1 MQSVSHCTGWTR
13 KIVKRSQCKQCRIV
27 MRTMYRVLNEMPDLR
42 AAYIEMFS
50 NKSDKW
56 RKFITGCHL
65 LRDKDLATWIIMVL
79 SKKENQPISFKRKI
93 NSLEYVPEPGVYQRI
108 MAMDGDSALKKLA
121 VTGDAMSSESTQE
134 TPPLMS

>member
-13 KIVKRSQCKQCRIV
+13 KIVKRAQCKQCRIV

-56 RKFITGCHL
+56 RKFITGCHV

-79 SKKENQPISFKRKI
+79 SKKENQPGSLKRKI
-93 NSLEYVPEPGVYQRI
+93 NSLDYVPEAGLFQRI
-108 MAMDGDSALKKLA
+108 MDGEPSLKKPD
-121 VTGDAMSSESTQE
+121 TGDAKSSESAQE

>member
-1 MQSVSHCTGWTR
+1 
-13 KIVKRSQCKQCRIV
+13 

-56 RKFITGCHL
+56 RKFITGCHV

-121 VTGDAMSSESTQE
+121 VTGDAISSESTQE

>member
-13 KIVKRSQCKQCRIV
+13 KIVKRAQCKQCRIV
-27 MRTMYRVLNEMPDLR
+27 MRTMYHVLNEMPDLR

-56 RKFITGCHL
+56 RNFITGCHV

-79 SKKENQPISFKRKI
+79 SRKENQPGSFKRKI
-93 NSLEYVPEPGVYQRI
+93 KSLDYVPEPGVYQRI
-108 MAMDGDSALKKLA
+108 MAMDGEPALKKLVA
-121 VTGDAMSSESTQE
+121 RGDSMSSESTQE